1 MANQATGE
9 SHPLFATAV
18 RAQPA
23 VRAECTVKKSA
34 AELKG
39 IDKLRQLN
47 KKKMDAGRKK
57 EEEEAKH
64 KKDEEEALKKAE
76 EERTKTTKQDDVAKK
91 LHKIINS
98 ITEDKD
104 DTNIVVDEDKEERSP
119 AKKRGGSS
127 KSSTK
132 RVNRKPQQVSP
143 QENQTQGE
151 AATSILKTTEFKV
164 TFIYPHRR
172 IVMELAILYYK
183 RLKCVG
189 VVVGVC
195 LP

>member
-1 MANQATGE
+1 MANRAAEE

-18 RAQPA
+18 RTQPA
-23 VRAECTVKKSA
+23 TRAQHSVKKSA

-39 IDKLRQLN
+39 INKLRQLN
-47 KKKMDAGRKK
+47 KKKMDAERKK

-64 KKDEEEALKKAE
+64 KKDVEEALKKKAE
-76 EERTKTTKQDDVAKK
+76 EEWAKTTEQDDVANN
-91 LHKIINS
+91 LHKIMNGVA
-98 ITEDKD
+98 ENKDGMNLDVDK
-104 DTNIVVDEDKEERSP
+104 NKEEQSP
-119 AKKRGGSS
+119 AKKRGNSN

-151 AATSILKTTEFKV
+151 AASSILKMTKFKD

-172 IVMELAILYYK
+172 IVMELAI
-183 RLKCVG
+183 
-189 VVVGVC
+189 
-195 LP
+195 P